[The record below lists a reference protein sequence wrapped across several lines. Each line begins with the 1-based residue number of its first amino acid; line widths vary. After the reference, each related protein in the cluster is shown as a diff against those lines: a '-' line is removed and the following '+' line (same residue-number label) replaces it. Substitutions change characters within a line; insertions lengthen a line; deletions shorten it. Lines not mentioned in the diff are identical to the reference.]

1 MHIQDAFHPD
11 GISNESGDEF
21 DETDSG
27 SRSPQEKLDGNQ
39 SSSPSPVQDQHG
51 NYSLK
56 IC

>member
-27 SRSPQEKLDGNQ
+27 SRSSQEKLDGNQ